1 MPTEL
6 LDYTRKVII
15 FVAIVGLAFVLAK
28 LSHVLVMVFGGVV
41 LAAVLLTLTGLL
53 RRVVPLPHGVALAVV
68 LVLLIGGL
76 STLLALFGAQ
86 AASELA
92 TLVDT
97 MPAAAQSFQDWVDT
111 TRLGPVIHE
120 QIEALRGNVNR
131 LMGTAGAMA
140 MSLTSGL
147 LELFLVL
154 VGGIYMAAQPQL
166 YRKGVLKLVPR
177 SVRLTTAEALD
188 ASGRA
193 LQMWLGGQLVAMLL
207 VGALTG
213 IALWMLGVPAAF
225 ALALIAFLLD
235 FVPIIGPIVAAVP
248 GILLGFTVSPKI
260 GLATLVVY
268 IVIQQIESNIIQPL
282 IQQRA
287 VELPPA
293 LLLFAL
299 FGFGALYGLAG
310 LLLAAPLT
318 VFVYVLV
325 KRLYVRELLD
335 TETSVPGEESES
347 ERSAENRKARFLRT
361 GPSVYVV
368 EPGRIELPTSSL
380 RTTRSPS

>member
-53 RRVVPLPHGVALAVV
+53 RRVLPLPHGVALAIV

-76 STLLALFGAQ
+76 ATLLAMFGAQ

-92 TLVDT
+92 TLVET

-111 TRLGPVIHE
+111 TRLGPIIHE
-120 QIEALRGNVNR
+120 QVEALRGNVSR

-140 MSLTSGL
+140 MSLTSGM

-166 YRKGVLKLVPR
+166 YRKGLLKLVPR
-177 SVRLTTAEALD
+177 SVRLTTGEALD

-193 LQMWLGGQLVAMLL
+193 LQLWLGGQLVAMLL

-248 GILLGFTVSPKI
+248 GILLGFTVSPKV
-260 GLATLVVY
+260 GLATLVAY

-299 FGFGALYGLAG
+299 FAFGALYGFPG

-325 KRLYVRELLD
+325 KMLYVRELLD
-335 TETSVPGEESES
+335 TETSVPGETDD
-347 ERSAENRKARFLRT
+347 ADAT
-361 GPSVYVV
+361 P
-368 EPGRIELPTSSL
+368 
-380 RTTRSPS
+380 

>member
-92 TLVDT
+92 TLVQT

-235 FVPIIGPIVAAVP
+235 FVPIIGPIVFHRAAM
-248 GILLGFTVSPKI
+248 F
-260 GLATLVVY
+260 
-268 IVIQQIESNIIQPL
+268 
-282 IQQRA
+282 
-287 VELPPA
+287 
-293 LLLFAL
+293 
-299 FGFGALYGLAG
+299 
-310 LLLAAPLT
+310 
-318 VFVYVLV
+318 
-325 KRLYVRELLD
+325 
-335 TETSVPGEESES
+335 
-347 ERSAENRKARFLRT
+347 
-361 GPSVYVV
+361 
-368 EPGRIELPTSSL
+368 
-380 RTTRSPS
+380 

>member
-268 IVIQQIESNIIQPL
+268 IVIQQIESNLLQPL

-293 LLLFAL
+293 LLLFSL
-299 FGFGALYGLAG
+299 LVFGSLQGFAG

-318 VFVYVLV
+318 VVLYVLV

-335 TETSVPGEESES
+335 TETAIPGE
-347 ERSAENRKARFLRT
+347 SAADKA
-361 GPSVYVV
+361 GH
-368 EPGRIELPTSSL
+368 
-380 RTTRSPS
+380 

>member
-92 TLVDT
+92 TLVQT

-347 ERSAENRKARFLRT
+347 GTER
-361 GPSVYVV
+361 
-368 EPGRIELPTSSL
+368 
-380 RTTRSPS
+380 

>member
-92 TLVDT
+92 TLVET

-166 YRKGVLKLVPR
+166 YRKGALKLVPR

-299 FGFGALYGLAG
+299 FAFGALYGLPG

-347 ERSAENRKARFLRT
+347 GTER
-361 GPSVYVV
+361 
-368 EPGRIELPTSSL
+368 
-380 RTTRSPS
+380 

>member
-92 TLVDT
+92 TLVET

-166 YRKGVLKLVPR
+166 YRKGALKLVPR

-299 FGFGALYGLAG
+299 FGFGALYGLPG

-325 KRLYVRELLD
+325 KKLYVRELLD

-347 ERSAENRKARFLRT
+347 GTER
-361 GPSVYVV
+361 
-368 EPGRIELPTSSL
+368 
-380 RTTRSPS
+380 